1 MINDKIQERTMGLIG
16 QDNVN
21 YFRTKKIAIIGL
33 GGVGGTALVS
43 LIRSGFLRF
52 FIVDSDRVDLSNLNR
67 QILYSQEDVGL
78 RKVDV
83 ASHFL
88 GALTDG
94 AEVSFSH
101 EHVSLD
107 NVEKLLD
114 KEKVDFIVDAID
126 DIQGK
131 IALIKYS
138 LEKNIPI
145 IVSSGMGNRIDPRKV
160 DIVPLHK
167 TEYDP
172 LARKLRYECRNA
184 NLNIKKVMT
193 VCSSEKPLL
202 TSKRPFSMMM
212 VPSSAGLTICYYIVN
227 YFLKKKD
234 EGEM

>member
-1 MINDKIQERTMGLIG
+1 MVNDKIQERTMGLIG
-16 QDNVN
+16 QETVN
-21 YFRTKKIAIIGL
+21 YFRNKKIAIIGL
-33 GGVGGTALVS
+33 GGVGGTVLESLV
-43 LIRSGFLRF
+43 RSGFLKF

-94 AEVSFSH
+94 ADVSFSH
-101 EHVSLD
+101 EHVSST
-107 NVEKLLD
+107 NVEELLK

-131 IALIKYS
+131 IALIGYA
-138 LEKNIPI
+138 LANNIPI

-172 LARKLRYECRNA
+172 LARKLRYECRNIG
-184 NLNIKKVMT
+184 LDIKKVMT
-193 VCSSEKPLL
+193 VCSSEKPILK
-202 TSKRPFSMMM
+202 SKKPFSMMM

-227 YFLKKKD
+227 YFINEKNK
-234 EGEM
+234 GVI